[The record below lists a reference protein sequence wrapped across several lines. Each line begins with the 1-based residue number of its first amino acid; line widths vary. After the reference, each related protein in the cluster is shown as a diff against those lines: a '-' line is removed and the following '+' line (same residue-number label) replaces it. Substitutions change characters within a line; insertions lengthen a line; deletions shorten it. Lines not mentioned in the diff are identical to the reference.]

1 MTENQKTKI
10 EILAK
15 KASYYTEVT
24 VKYNFLVAEMKKL
37 ETRLEYGEF
46 ELGYSGLSK
55 AISKLEKEEIKMKSF
70 LQNTE
75 IDLRN
80 ALNGK

>member
-10 EILAK
+10 ETLIRKNA
-15 KASYYTEVT
+15 YFTEIAI
-24 VKYNFLVAEMKKL
+24 KYNSLLIDMKKL
-37 ETRLEYGEF
+37 ETRIEYGEF

-55 AISKLEKEEIKMKSF
+55 SVSNIEKEEIKMKNF

-75 IDLRN
+75 IELRN